1 MKQDPEI
8 WTTIIRPK
16 SAWLDI
22 DLAGLWKARDLILLF
37 VRRDFVSFYK
47 QTVLGPLWFFIQPLI
62 TTVVFTIIFGNLAKI
77 PTDGVPPFLFYM
89 SGIVPWTYFANC
101 LDKTARTFTD
111 NAAVFGKVYFPRL
124 AVPISISITNLLTFG
139 IQFLALL
146 GFIAYFYFSGANIK
160 PNIWIIATPLL
171 LIQAAALAVGVGLLI
186 SSLTTRYRDLT
197 FLIGFGIQL
206 WMYATPIVYPISQV
220 SEKWRGLLALNPMS
234 SVVETFRY
242 AYLGSGGVIIEHFLI
257 SATMTAIILCA
268 GIILFSRAEKTFMDT
283 V

>member
-1 MKQDPEI
+1 MKQNPEI
-8 WTTIIRPK
+8 WTTIISPK
-16 SAWLDI
+16 SSWFDI
-22 DLAGLWKARDLILLF
+22 DLIGLWKARDLILLF

-47 QTVLGPLWFFIQPLI
+47 QTILGPLWFFIQPLI
-62 TTVVFTIIFGNLAKI
+62 TTIVFTIIFGNIAKI

-89 SGIVPWTYFANC
+89 AGIVPWTYFANC
-101 LDKTARTFTD
+101 MDKSARTFTD

-124 AVPISISITNLLTFG
+124 AVPISIVITNLLTFF
-139 IQFLALL
+139 IQFSALL
-146 GFIAYFYFSGANIK
+146 AFIAYFYFSGAYIK
-160 PNIWIIATPLL
+160 PNIWILATPLL
-171 LIQAAALAVGVGLLI
+171 LIQTAALALGIGLVI

-220 SEKWRGLLALNPMS
+220 GEKWRGLLALNPMS
-234 SVVETFRY
+234 SIVETFRY
-242 AYLGSGGVIIEHFLI
+242 AYLGSGGVIFEHILI
-257 SATMTAIILCA
+257 SATMTAAILCV